1 MEKDTSKANLER
13 RLAVTEEQ
21 IRMRIDGLENEI
33 VSTPAAIRD
42 AIRKNPWVGVGAAVA
57 AGAVVGLVFGRKRK
71 KSAVPPAHQ
80 ALIEGYISAVADDVK
95 RGIRRGKDPEDV
107 VRKSLHEKTPVV
119 VYTPS
124 DATARARE
132 QVGTMRQVAD
142 LALKTA
148 LGFAVKTA
156 IDFLTA
162 SLDVKK
168 LQSMLLLEEEQER
181 RAADESAAPP
191 PGAATP
197 EAVPLR
203 NAPVDH

>member
-1 MEKDTSKANLER
+1 MEKETSKTTLER

-21 IRMRIDGLENEI
+21 IKRRIDGLENEI

-57 AGAVVGLVFGRKRK
+57 AGAVVGVIFGRKRK
-71 KSAVPPAHQ
+71 KSSVPPAHQ
-80 ALIEGYISAVADDVK
+80 ALIEGYISAVADDVR
-95 RGIRRGKDPEDV
+95 RGIKRGKDPEDV
-107 VRKSLHEKTPVV
+107 VRKSLHEKTPVI
-119 VYTPS
+119 VYTPN
-124 DATARARE
+124 DVTARASQ
-132 QVGTMRQVAD
+132 QVGMMRQVAD

-181 RAADESAAPP
+181 RSTDESAAAPA
-191 PGAATP
+191 GAAMP
-197 EAVPLR
+197 DAVPLR
-203 NAPVDH
+203 NTPVDH